1 MNEELMLE
9 GILGTLGLG
18 VVVLD
23 NDGRVQVWDAK
34 ASDLWGPRAE
44 EVEGQRFLG
53 LDIGLPLERL
63 EDPIRQV
70 QGGAERIELDLDA
83 VNRRGRAVKCSVR
96 LRPLEGRDGSIQGTI
111 LLMSPAEQ
119 P

>member
-1 MNEELMLE
+1 MNEELVLD

-23 NDGRVQVWDAK
+23 NDGRVTVWDANS
-34 ASDLWGPRAE
+34 SDLWGPRGE
-44 EVEGQRFLG
+44 EVKGRPFLD
-53 LDIGLPLERL
+53 LEIGLPVERL

-70 QGGAERIELDLDA
+70 QGGAEGIELDLDA
-83 VNRRGRAVKCSVR
+83 VNRRGSAVTCAVR

-111 LLMSPAEQ
+111 LLMSLGEQ